1 LLTTHVVCQSLRAM
15 TKHGLTAGEIANRIQ
30 EPGEDLRAI
39 SQRLRHWTR
48 EGLLKPIG
56 KQNPGTGHHLRY
68 PERALVD
75 AAILSRL
82 TRRFGFWAKKV
93 PFTGALLDA
102 VVEQLPHMRLHIQNQ
117 KIAYLFLGTRGGDFL
132 GQVQVVDDPNGPVRR
147 FRERLTVPPDFD
159 DVILINLNRLFAQV
173 GIPLDENQKGKS

>member
-1 LLTTHVVCQSLRAM
+1 MAKQ
-15 TKHGLTAGEIANRIQ
+15 GLTAGDIADRIR
-30 EPGEDLRAI
+30 ERDDEDLRAI
-39 SQRLRHWTR
+39 GERLRHWTK

-56 KQNPGTGHHLRY
+56 KQNPGTGNRLRY

-93 PFTGALLDA
+93 PFTRELLDTVA
-102 VVEQLPHMRLHIQNQ
+102 AELPNMRLHVANQ
-117 KIAYLFLGTRGGDFL
+117 KIAYLFLGTCGGTFL

-147 FRERLTVPPDFD
+147 LRERLTVPPDFD
-159 DVILINLNRLFAQV
+159 DVILINLNRLFAQIGV
-173 GIPLDENQKGKS
+173 LLDEHQKGKS